1 MVRTLHRPPSVF
13 DTAKIEKAFEL
24 CKRMNISSPHLLVS
38 DIVATFAGEERAN
51 SLGLPLIIGYILFY
65 STNPGS

>member
-13 DTAKIEKAFEL
+13 DIAKIEKAFEL

-38 DIVATFAGEERAN
+38 NIVATFAGEERAN
-51 SLGLPLIIGYILFY
+51 SLGLPLKLKAIYCFAVR
-65 STNPGS
+65 T